1 MYILWVSLSI
11 KGKHYNFRIPSIFLS
26 FSMHEAEQPSVAI
39 VNSYTLPHLFVE
51 VVATKKVVTLW
62 VAEFVLVQDSEP
74 LAKFIVRDPSTHISP
89 PSKTYF
95 TLYSDRRQNVNN
107 LSNSGVELQCNWPE
121 RRERAMLMGSLEKDD
136 IKDHCS
142 RPQFKISGL
151 PQRSGTCAATRV
163 TPTKTQKSNNFIFA

>member
-1 MYILWVSLSI
+1 
-11 KGKHYNFRIPSIFLS
+11 
-26 FSMHEAEQPSVAI
+26 MHEAEQPSVAI

-74 LAKFIVRDPSTHISP
+74 LAKFIVCDPSTHISP

-107 LSNSGVELQCNWPE
+107 LSNSGVELQCN
-121 RRERAMLMGSLEKDD
+121 
-136 IKDHCS
+136 
-142 RPQFKISGL
+142 
-151 PQRSGTCAATRV
+151 
-163 TPTKTQKSNNFIFA
+163 